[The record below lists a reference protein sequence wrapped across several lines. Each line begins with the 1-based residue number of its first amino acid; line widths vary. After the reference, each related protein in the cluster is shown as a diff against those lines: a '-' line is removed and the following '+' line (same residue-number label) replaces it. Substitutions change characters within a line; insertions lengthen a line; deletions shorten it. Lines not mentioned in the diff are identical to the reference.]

1 MLLYVGQNLI
11 PNGDIEILENG
22 QLVRWNYQGKCA
34 VGFPGFQSDYALTME
49 VSGQDNSTKWEAQL
63 TKESI
68 IVWTLKTKSLLPPF
82 TKGRNSPLW
91 KRGVRGDFQKNMS
104 NQLWTP

>member
-1 MLLYVGQNLI
+1 MIV
-11 PNGDIEILENG
+11 EIMRPDHV
-22 QLVRWNYQGKCA
+22 LVQEDTNQ
-34 VGFPGFQSDYALTME
+34 
-49 VSGQDNSTKWEAQL
+49 
-63 TKESI
+63 SI

-82 TKGRNSPLW
+82 TKGRRRRPERHYSLQAGHWDSGAGRNSPLW